1 MNNKN
6 SYIVLINSSDYNVVL
21 FNTNT
26 LKALLLLQ
34 SSIFSR
40 IYLLQSKEKVTTS
53 SLLVI
58 TYCSSLNKDA
68 TLVNT
73 FYTSLINYFLKGI
86 ELILIVNTFK
96 HSVSNFIEKVF
107 TNKKKATGYYKKSIS
122 RETENIDIN
131 IYMQT
136 TYL

>member
-6 SYIVLINSSDYNVVL
+6 FYIVLTNSSDYNVVL
-21 FNTNT
+21 LYTNT
-26 LKALLLLQ
+26 LKALLLLH
-34 SSIFSR
+34 SSMLSR

-53 SLLVI
+53 SLLVN
-58 TYCSSLNKDA
+58 TYCSPLNKDA
-68 TLVNT
+68 ILVNT
-73 FYTSLINYFLKGI
+73 FYTSLINYFIKGI

-107 TNKKKATGYYKKSIS
+107 TNKKKSTEKCIRSIS

-131 IYMQT
+131 IYMES